1 MFGRVGAQATALAC
15 AYLPA
20 MQADRLAEKAQT
32 LRSLHQPGKPLVLF
46 NVWDAVS
53 ARIVEEL
60 GAPAIATSSAAIAWL
75 EGYADGQYISRDAML
90 AGVKRVTSA
99 VRVPV
104 TADLEGA
111 YGLTVQDAAATA
123 RGAIEAG
130 AAGLN
135 FEDAGEP
142 GSLLDVDVQCER
154 IAAMVEMGQ
163 RLGVPIAINARTD
176 TFLERIGPDDEWR
189 LRESIERGKR
199 FMQAGA
205 TSVFVPG
212 VTDEAT
218 IATLAKEIP
227 GPINILASAAAP
239 PVARLAEL
247 RVARVSVGGA
257 AMAHALEHFRSAATR
272 TLRDGTF
279 DFASDRIA
287 HMELNALFVP
297 KR

>member
-1 MFGRVGAQATALAC
+1 
-15 AYLPA
+15 

-32 LRSLHQPGKPLVLF
+32 LRSLHEPGKPLVLF

-53 ARIVEEL
+53 ARIIEEL

-90 AGVKRVTSA
+90 AGIKRVTSA

-104 TADLEGA
+104 TADLEAG
-111 YGLTVQDAAATA
+111 YGFTVQDAAATA

-130 AAGLN
+130 AVGLN

-142 GSLLDVDVQCER
+142 GSVVDLDLQCER
-154 IAAMVEMGQ
+154 IVAMVEMGQ
-163 RLGVPIAINARTD
+163 RLGVPLAINARTD
-176 TFLERIGPDDEWR
+176 VFLDRVGPDDKWR
-189 LRESIERGKR
+189 LSEAIERGKR
-199 FMQAGA
+199 FLQAGA

-212 VTDEAT
+212 VTDEET
-218 IATLAKEIP
+218 IAMLTKEIP
-227 GPINILASAAAP
+227 GPINILASATAP

-247 RVARVSVGGA
+247 GVARISVGGA
-257 AMAHALEHFRSAATR
+257 AMAHALAHFRSAAVR
-272 TLRDGTF
+272 TMREGTF
-279 DFASDRIA
+279 DFAGDRIA

>member
-1 MFGRVGAQATALAC
+1 MNTL
-15 AYLPA
+15 
-20 MQADRLAEKAQT
+20 ENKAQL
-32 LRSLHQPGKPLVLF
+32 LRSLHKPGKPLVLF

-53 ARIVEEL
+53 ARIIEEL

-90 AGVKRVTSA
+90 TGVKRVTSA

-104 TADLEGA
+104 TADLEGG
-111 YGLTVQDAAATA
+111 YGLTVHDAAATA

-142 GSLLDVDVQCER
+142 GTVLDLDLQCER

-163 RLGVPIAINARTD
+163 RLGVPLAINARTD
-176 TFLERIGPDDEWR
+176 VFLDRIGPDDAWR
-189 LRESIERGKR
+189 LDEAIERGKR

-212 VTDEAT
+212 VSDERT
-218 IATLAKEIP
+218 IATLTKEIP
-227 GPINILASAAAP
+227 GPINVLASAAAP
-239 PVARLAEL
+239 PVSRLAEL
-247 RVARVSVGGA
+247 GVARVSVGGA
-257 AMAHALEHFRSAATR
+257 AIAHALGHFRAAAAHTMGE
-272 TLRDGTF
+272 GTF
-279 DFASDRIA
+279 EFASDRIP
-287 HMELNALFVP
+287 HVELNALFVP